1 MTVTTAPPAMLAF
14 DVEVTAARRLSPSMV
29 RVTFGGESLSRFGDG
44 GPLGPRDLRVKL
56 MFPTPGHAL
65 PDLSDL
71 SAGWYQRWLAL
82 DPDTRGAMRTYTVR
96 RARTAGSAPE
106 IEVDFVLHGQTPDSM
121 GPGSG
126 WAAQATPGQRLVVI
140 GPHAGST
147 AYGGI
152 EWRPPAAAVGGV
164 VQVLLAGDETAVPAI
179 GSILE
184 SLQAGYAGCAL
195 LEVPTAQDVLD
206 LEGGGVQVRWL
217 ARDGRA
223 RGDLLAAAVREALGG
238 PGRPGGAPEL
248 PEVDVDAEILWDTP
262 SELPPEGCPRPDGPV
277 ADGWYAWVAGE
288 ASVVRD
294 LRRLLVRELG
304 LSREQVAFMG
314 YWREGRSER
323 V

>member
-1 MTVTTAPPAMLAF
+1 M
-14 DVEVTAARRLSPSMV
+14 
-29 RVTFGGESLSRFGDG
+29 
-44 GPLGPRDLRVKL
+44 
-56 MFPTPGHAL
+56 
-65 PDLSDL
+65 
-71 SAGWYQRWLAL
+71 
-82 DPDTRGAMRTYTVR
+82 
-96 RARTAGSAPE
+96 AGSAPE

-126 WAAQATPGQRLVVI
+126 WAAQAEPGQRLVVI
-140 GPHAGST
+140 GPHAGTT

-152 EWRPPAAAVGGV
+152 EWRPPAAGGGCAVR
-164 VQVLLAGDETAVPAI
+164 VLLAGDETAVPAI

-184 SLQAGYAGCAL
+184 SLPAGYAGCAL

-206 LEGGGVQVRWL
+206 LDGGGVQVRWL
-217 ARDGRA
+217 AREGRA
-223 RGDLLAAAVREALGG
+223 RGDLLSSAVREALGG
-238 PGRPGGAPEL
+238 PGRSGGAAEL

-262 SELPPEGCPRPDGPV
+262 SQLPPGVCPRPGGSV
-277 ADGWYAWVAGE
+277 VDGWYAWVAGE

-304 LSREQVAFMG
+304 LSRKQVAFMG